1 MKLIF
6 TRPEDC
12 HDTYGRLHFG
22 ANGLRILGRA
32 SGLPAMRPRC
42 AVPQPDGSYLL
53 YGGSGGHDEPWR
65 IFRARTFDGLHYEGA
80 EVVFQSDPGPW
91 LGEMDIAH
99 NTLDGSLLCLKW
111 HRGDTGHALFAFGS
125 EDGSA
130 WRPLAQG
137 PVYLDHDA
145 FGLMWDPRTQRYICY
160 QTTYQRWQKRYEDN
174 IGSET
179 RRVLHIRTSPDGV
192 TWDPREDVPWA
203 GPHMR
208 PERLMTPDDHDPG
221 EIEFYRFCGFPYA
234 DRYAGMM
241 LIYCPSPHPA
251 NPRFPWDKH
260 GPHLSGEWWISGDGM
275 QWARPFREVFGP
287 GQAPGAVEYAPMTLD
302 GHHLWVMGK
311 TVCALPEDRLFYVG
325 SRANAELSTVPFAMS
340 KGPLTLNASLGFDG
354 DEHRGMM
361 GQGYIM
367 AELLREDG
375 SVAEGFEKER
385 CVLPH
390 VAGNTTQLLW
400 GHADGSAFAGQTIR
414 LRLHFRD
421 ARIYSLT
428 T

>member
-6 TRPEDC
+6 TQPADC

-22 ANGLRILGRA
+22 ANGLRVLGQA

-42 AVPQPDGSYLL
+42 AVPQADGSYLL
-53 YGGSGGHDEPWR
+53 YGGSGGADEPWR

-80 EVVFQSDPGPW
+80 ETVFQSDPGPW

-99 NTLDGSLLCLKW
+99 DPLDGSLLCLKW

-125 EDGSA
+125 EDGSS

-137 PVYLDHDA
+137 PVYVDHDA
-145 FGLMWDPRTQRYICY
+145 FGLMWDPGTQRYVCY
-160 QTTYQRWQKRYEDN
+160 QTTYQPWQKRFEDN
-174 IGSET
+174 IGRET

-192 TWDPREDVPWA
+192 TWDPPEDVFWA
-203 GPHMR
+203 GPHMP
-208 PERLMTPDDHDPG
+208 PERLMTPDDDDPE
-221 EIEFYRFCGFPYA
+221 EIEFYRFCGFSYA

-241 LIYCPSPHPA
+241 LVYCPSPHA
-251 NPRFPWDKH
+251 GNPRYPWTKH
-260 GPHLSGEWWISGDGM
+260 GPHLYGEWWTSGDGM
-275 QWARPFREVFGP
+275 QWARPFRDVFGP
-287 GQAPGAVEYAPMTLD
+287 GEAPGAVEHAPMALD

-311 TVCALPEDRLFYVG
+311 TVCALPEDRLFHVG
-325 SRANAELSTVPFAMS
+325 SRANAEFSTVPFAMP
-340 KGPLTLNASLGFDG
+340 KGPLTLNASLCFDG
-354 DEHRGMM
+354 DERRGMM

-385 CVLPH
+385 CVLRQM
-390 VAGNTTQLLW
+390 AGDTAPLLW
-400 GHADGSAFAGQTIR
+400 GHADGSALAGQTLR
-414 LRLHFRD
+414 LRLYFRD

-428 T
+428 I